1 MPLFSHKGVAMEKAT
16 KAALFSALLFPGWG
30 QIYLKRY
37 KRGLVFIL
45 PVLFGVLVL
54 TWVVVQGGIK
64 IIKAAPFKKGAV
76 QFANII
82 QVTIDA
88 LKAVDLSYFLLML
101 CLIAVLWVLSIVDAY
116 QLANKMI
123 TAPTTAADQEST
135 SDQA

>member
-1 MPLFSHKGVAMEKAT
+1 MPLFSHKGVAMDKAT
-16 KAALFSALLFPGWG
+16 KAALFNALLFPGWG
-30 QIYLKRY
+30 QFYLKRY

-45 PVLFGVLVL
+45 PVLLGILVL
-54 TWVVVQGGIK
+54 TWVVVQKGIK
-64 IIKAAPFKKGAV
+64 ILKAAPLKKGTV

-88 LKAVDLSYFLLML
+88 LKAIDLSYFLLML

-116 QLANKMI
+116 QLAKKMI
-123 TAPTTAADQEST
+123 TAPTTAADRESA